1 MTTPIKSLP
10 AELGLLKLPLNVET
24 EFEMNEET
32 EEWVKSILLEMNEN
46 ASDKTPAENLEETYL
61 HISGRM
67 TKKFTS
73 ENGEYLL
80 MSVRIQTEYNTEC
93 VRTLKPMSES
103 MDLEFNVCFINETLA
118 TSELFAEIDETYL
131 DGAVY
136 EIYFYNKKTAN
147 IQEMV
152 HEQIYLNYNQYPILD
167 AESDIP
173 GAAAEEPTKQ

>member
-1 MTTPIKSLP
+1 MTTAIKSLP
-10 AELGLLKLPLNVET
+10 AQLGLLKLQLNVET
-24 EFEMNEET
+24 EFEMTEET
-32 EEWVKSILLEMNEN
+32 EEWVKDILIEMNEN

-61 HISGRM
+61 HISGTM
-67 TKKFTS
+67 TKKFTA

-103 MDLEFNVCFINETLA
+103 LDLEFKVCFINEALA

-131 DGAVY
+131 DGNVY
-136 EIYFYNKKTAN
+136 EIYFYNKKTAG
-147 IQEMV
+147 IQEMI

-167 AESDIP
+167 AESELA
-173 GAAAEEPTKQ
+173 GTQTEEPTKQ